1 MVFSGFAEMLQLVSG
16 TACIL
21 TILLTGVPVRAE
33 LEVGTKPSPVELSGK
48 CGGRLDGTPWSSSEI
63 DGKVYSVYYIDPD
76 EADLNE
82 PLFTA
87 LKAEGFPREKVQSV
101 AIINMKATW
110 LPGPVLSKVLKRK
123 QKKYTRTTYVKD
135 NCKKMIAAWNCTDH
149 SSDIMLFD
157 QQGEVLFS
165 RDGRLSDAEIKT
177 MIDLTW
183 KHIGGKPADA
193 GEK

>member
-1 MVFSGFAEMLQLVSG
+1 MRGYRNVGRMVGAGVFMAALLFAAGAFAELPLNS
-16 TACIL
+16 
-21 TILLTGVPVRAE
+21 
-33 LEVGTKPSPVELSGK
+33 KPAPVELSGK

-63 DGKVYSVYYIDPD
+63 TGKVYSVYYIDPD

-87 LKAEGFPREKVQSV
+87 LKAEGYPLDKVQSV

-110 LPGPVLSKVLKRK
+110 LPGPVLSMALKRK
-123 QKKYTRTTYVKD
+123 QKKYPRTLYIKD
-135 NCKKMIAAWNCTDH
+135 NCRTMVQAWNCTDH
-149 SSDIMLFD
+149 SSDIMLFN

-165 RDGRLSDAEIKT
+165 KDGQLTGDEIQT

-183 KHIGGKPADA
+183 KYIGEKPANA
-193 GEK
+193 AQK